1 MRAYSND
8 LRERVIAE
16 IQGGSTVQDSAE
28 KFQVSKSWAYKIWR
42 RFQTTGSYE
51 ALPIPGGPRKI
62 EGEDLKRLKKL
73 VKDNPDATLQ
83 ELIDK
88 GRFKISVSGLHRI
101 LRREKITYKK
111 NVISKRSR
119 EARSETCKTDM
130 ESHMLKMGQ

>member
-16 IQGGSTVQDSAE
+16 IQGGSTVQD
-28 KFQVSKSWAYKIWR
+28 KIWR

-73 VKDNPDATLQ
+73 VKENPDATLR

-111 NVISKRSR
+111 KRYIQ
-119 EARSETCKTDM
+119 AVKGSEK
-130 ESHMLKMGQ
+130 